1 MNTIGS
7 YNRNQ
12 SFGMAIIKPN
22 QEVLKHFEKAI
33 KELPEKERDYFTE
46 KVGYFVEQNR
56 NVPVI
61 IEQKLT
67 STGTYQAV
75 VNNKAYFAQE
85 PKTKAEG
92 IIIALEGATNSAK
105 DIAKAN
111 SHFEKIKKFFGM

>member
-12 SFGMAIIKPN
+12 SFGMAITKPN
-22 QEVLKHFEKAI
+22 QEVLNHFEKAI
-33 KELPEKERDYFTE
+33 KELPEKERECFTE
-46 KVGYFVEQNR
+46 KVGYFVEQNK
-56 NVPVI
+56 NVPVA

-75 VNNKAYFAQE
+75 VNNTTYFVQE

-92 IIIALEGATNSAK
+92 IILAMEGATNAAK

-111 SHFEKIKKFFGM
+111 SHFEKIKKIFGM

>member
-33 KELPEKERDYFTE
+33 KELPEKERDCFTE

-75 VNNKAYFAQE
+75 VNNKAYFVE
-85 PKTKAEG
+85 NPKTKAEG

-111 SHFEKIKKFFGM
+111 SHFEKIKKIFGM